1 MTDPQTRGAGGG
13 GGDRPDRLVQIVHL
27 TSPDGVPPGLAREL
41 ADCWAAV
48 VNAGGAVIAPGMPM
62 PPVAASAVAP
72 VVELLLGGLHP
83 ARCRLLAAVR
93 GGALAGW
100 LVLRRDPHPLVAHCA
115 VVNHV
120 QTHPGFR
127 GRGTGTA
134 LMGAAAAVARG
145 AMGVERLHLSVR
157 SGCGLEGF
165 YRRLGWEEVGRWPG
179 ALRVAPGDD
188 RDDILMSLT
197 L

>member
-1 MTDPQTRGAGGG
+1 MADPQTPGAGV
-13 GGDRPDRLVQIVHL
+13 GDRPGRLVQIVHL
-27 TSPDGVPPGLAREL
+27 TSPDGVPPGFAREL

-48 VNAGGAVIAPGMPM
+48 VNSGGAVITPGMPM
-62 PPVAASAVAP
+62 PPVAAFAVAP
-72 VVELLLGGLHP
+72 EVERLLGGLHP

-93 GGALAGW
+93 VDGALAGW

-120 QTHPGFR
+120 QTHPRFR
-127 GRGTGTA
+127 GRGTGSA
-134 LMGAAAAVARG
+134 LMTAAAAVARG

-157 SGCGLEGF
+157 SGCGLEAF
-165 YRRLGWEEVGRWPG
+165 YRRLGWQEVGRWPG

-188 RDDILMSLT
+188 RDDVLMSLA